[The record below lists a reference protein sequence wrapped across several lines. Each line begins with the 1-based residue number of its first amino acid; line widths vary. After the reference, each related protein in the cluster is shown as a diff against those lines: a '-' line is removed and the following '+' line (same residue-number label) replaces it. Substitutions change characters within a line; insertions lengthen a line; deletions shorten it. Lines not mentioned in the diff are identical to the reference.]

1 MQGAYTMEHYSA
13 IKGNEILLFA
23 AILVNFEGT
32 MLSGISHREGWYYT
46 ISFIR
51 EI

>member
-23 AILVNFEGT
+23 ATLVNLEGT
-32 MLSGISHREGWYYT
+32 MFSGLSHREGQYYT
-46 ISFIR
+46 ISFIC